1 MAGYD
6 PTILFGT
13 NHIVNGN
20 FELRIIPEGKSWDV
34 YSQKRTPGW
43 RVSSAEGLE
52 GACPD
57 GSAVEFQNKN
67 TRVLASDQFNGDQFA
82 ELDSHCF
89 SSQKRGADSRVKIFE
104 RVDTRAGKIYKL
116 SFSAASRDNFGE
128 LKLEVKDHFSNS
140 QILELFVTK
149 DNQNE
154 KLKLLNRKMQ
164 RYVIYF
170 KASGTLTEISFEDTD
185 KAKSTYGVLL
195 DNVELYGMGVNFE
208 NVDYQAGENIKMKTE
223 NLESLKV
230 EVVSD
235 VPTTN
240 IQFVSLGLSGTLE
253 AKLTSPL
260 ESASDGNNPK
270 LYVIETTFGD
280 DSYNTKACGNYKETM
295 TATVRLSDGS
305 SQQLLDENGEENVC
319 GDVSYSL
326 SVTSDGASIDSI
338 VLKDT
343 TENKKYDGYDINYIG
358 FSL

>member
-1 MAGYD
+1 M
-6 PTILFGT
+6 
-13 NHIVNGN
+13 
-20 FELRIIPEGKSWDV
+20 
-34 YSQKRTPGW
+34 
-43 RVSSAEGLE
+43 
-52 GACPD
+52 
-57 GSAVEFQNKN
+57 
-67 TRVLASDQFNGDQFA
+67 
-82 ELDSHCF
+82 
-89 SSQKRGADSRVKIFE
+89 
-104 RVDTRAGKIYKL
+104 
-116 SFSAASRDNFGE
+116 
-128 LKLEVKDHFSNS
+128 
-140 QILELFVTK
+140 
-149 DNQNE
+149 
-154 KLKLLNRKMQ
+154 
-164 RYVIYF
+164 
-170 KASGTLTEISFEDTD
+170 
-185 KAKSTYGVLL
+185 
-195 DNVELYGMGVNFE
+195 
-208 NVDYQAGENIKMKTE
+208 
-223 NLESLKV
+223 
-230 EVVSD
+230 VSD

-343 TENKKYDGYDINYIG
+343 ENTKYDGYDINYIG